1 MLHVVAAILRSTVAE
16 IRAHEHG
23 LTQENFA
30 KVRPGEQVDV
40 DSDYWLA
47 EEQRG
52 GLTCL
57 AAWENRQLVGYS
69 VWSNHKSAV
78 DAANLAI
85 SGAIH
90 HTSPFGIRRLVAL
103 TKDVARHEGAHRF
116 CWRTGYEPF
125 GRFLRRQGARLLEV
139 TYVED
144 L

>member
-30 KVRPGEQVDV
+30 KVRPGEQVAV
-40 DSDYWLA
+40 DWDYWLA

-57 AAWENRQLVGYS
+57 AAWDARQLVGYS
-69 VWSNHKSAV
+69 VWTYHKSAI
-78 DAANLAI
+78 DGTNLAV
-85 SGAIH
+85 SAAIH
-90 HTSPFGIRRLVAL
+90 HKRPLGIRRLVAL
-103 TKDVARHEGAHRF
+103 TEDLARHEGAHRF

-125 GRFLRRQGARLLEV
+125 GRLLRHMGSRLLET
-139 TYVED
+139 TYTKD